1 MREGLHKV
9 VSADDTIVA
18 IATPI
23 GRSALGIV
31 RVSGNEAARIGGR
44 LFESA
49 VAPAHRKAIVGRW
62 RDENDELI
70 DEVVVTLFQAP
81 HSYTGEP
88 LIEISAHGNPLILNR
103 ILRSIQSAGARL
115 AGPGEFTLRAVSHGK
130 MDLLQAEA
138 VRDFI
143 DAQTENQARTA
154 LRQMDGA
161 LSKRIRPLQEKLID
175 VIAHLEAGIDF
186 VEDELDVPDAHVHIN
201 TAQEL
206 VRELEALHE
215 TFAYGRLLH
224 EGLRLVIV
232 GKPNVGK
239 SSLFNRL
246 VAAERAIV
254 TDTPGTTR
262 DVLTETVNMDGIP
275 LRFFDTAGIRQT
287 ADYIES
293 LGVGRSVDTLTESD
307 LALVVIDGSLPLD
320 QSDTQVLSLAKNVA
334 HMVVVNKCDLPQ
346 CVGVNSVGGTPV
358 VRLSAKTGEGLAD
371 LDAAFRAFLAARRSD
386 AHSDVVL
393 TNVRQSEAVGRAI
406 EALRKSVDAI
416 AADTPH
422 EMVLLDFYGALTAL
436 NELTGEVVTDD
447 ILGRIFS
454 TFCIGK

>member
-23 GRSALGIV
+23 GRSALGIL
-31 RVSGNEAARIGGR
+31 RVSGSAAAEIGGR
-44 LFESA
+44 FFESTTPLTHRRA
-49 VAPAHRKAIVGRW
+49 VIGRW
-62 RDENDELI
+62 RDENSELL

-81 HSYTGEP
+81 HSYTGEH

-103 ILRSIQSAGARL
+103 ILRSIQAAGART
-115 AGPGEFTLRAVSHGK
+115 AAPGEFTLRAMSHGK

-143 DAQTENQARTA
+143 DAQTEAQARTA
-154 LRQMDGA
+154 LRQMEGA
-161 LSKRIRPLQEKLID
+161 LSRRIRPLQERLID
-175 VIAHLEAGIDF
+175 VIARLEAGIDF
-186 VEDELDVPDAHVHIN
+186 VEDELDVPDARVHAT

-206 VRELEALHE
+206 AQELEALQE
-215 TFAYGRLLH
+215 TFAYGRLLN

-246 VAAERAIV
+246 VASDRAIV
-254 TDTPGTTR
+254 TDIPGTTR
-262 DVLTETVNMDGIP
+262 DVLTETISVAGVP
-275 LRFFDTAGIRQT
+275 LRFFDTAGIRET
-287 ADYIES
+287 TDYVES

-307 LALVVIDGSLPLD
+307 LALVVIDGSTPLD
-320 QSDTQVLSLAKNVA
+320 ESDAQVLSLAKRVA
-334 HMVVVNKCDLPQ
+334 HVVVLNKCDLPQ
-346 CVGVNSVGGTPV
+346 RVEVDSVGETSV
-358 VRLSAKTGEGLAD
+358 VRLSAKTGEGFAD
-371 LDAAFRAFLAARRSD
+371 LDSAFRTFLAERSSD
-386 AHSDVVL
+386 THSDVLL
-393 TNVRQSEAVGRAI
+393 TNLRQSEAVGRAI
-406 EALRKSVDAI
+406 ESLRKSIGAI
-416 AADTPH
+416 SAGTPH
-422 EMVLLDFYGALTAL
+422 EMVLLDFYEALSAL